1 MVDAY
6 ERACLLISYIVHLG
20 SYCKMICWIFVMK
33 EKHMREIV
41 LKAMGQAISKTV
53 TIAEKIKVSALSP
66 SSLFHSLS
74 FIIYYLYI

>member
-1 MVDAY
+1 
-6 ERACLLISYIVHLG
+6 
-20 SYCKMICWIFVMK
+20 MK